1 MARHSIRCERLL
13 ERCAA
18 QLELA
23 RQRRTALS
31 AFVASVERLRGEVPH
46 DRFRRA
52 SGPVLG
58 EIEELG
64 ERVLAAGGREL
75 TEAQDVEL
83 NAALARLAT
92 LLDAARRE
100 IDDPCRDG
108 QSCRS

>member
-1 MARHSIRCERLL
+1 MGRHSIRCERLL
-13 ERCAA
+13 ARCAA

-23 RQRRTALS
+23 RTRRTALS
-31 AFVASVERLRGEVPH
+31 AFVVSYDRLRSEIPH

-52 SGPVLG
+52 SGPVLD
-58 EIEELG
+58 EIEALG
-64 ERVLAAGGREL
+64 DRALVEDRRAPDGAANVQL
-75 TEAQDVEL
+75 D
-83 NAALARLAT
+83 AALTRLDA